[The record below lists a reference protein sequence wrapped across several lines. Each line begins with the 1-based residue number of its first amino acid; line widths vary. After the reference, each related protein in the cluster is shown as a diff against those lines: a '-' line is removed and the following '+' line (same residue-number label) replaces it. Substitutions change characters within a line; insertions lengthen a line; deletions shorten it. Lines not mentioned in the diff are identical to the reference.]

1 MSKFCA
7 VVMMSAVMAGPSLA
21 APTKT
26 GSHFNGTWSVEL
38 VTESGLCDSRARYA
52 VSVNEGSVRL
62 VSASDK
68 ARLSG
73 RVDTDGTVGLSVSN
87 GSASGAVTGRLQAR
101 SGGGTWKV
109 SALCSGRWTATRSD
123 TRTAQ
128 AE

>member
-21 APTKT
+21 ASTKA

>member
-1 MSKFCA
+1 MFSGTA
-7 VVMMSAVMAGPSLA
+7 PERHGQGPL
-21 APTKT
+21 PGPK
-26 GSHFNGTWSVEL
+26 
-38 VTESGLCDSRARYA
+38 
-52 VSVNEGSVRL
+52 L

-68 ARLSG
+68 ASLSG
-73 RVDTDGTVGLSVSN
+73 RVGNDGTVGINVTN

-109 SALCSGRWTATRSD
+109 SALCSGRWTATRST